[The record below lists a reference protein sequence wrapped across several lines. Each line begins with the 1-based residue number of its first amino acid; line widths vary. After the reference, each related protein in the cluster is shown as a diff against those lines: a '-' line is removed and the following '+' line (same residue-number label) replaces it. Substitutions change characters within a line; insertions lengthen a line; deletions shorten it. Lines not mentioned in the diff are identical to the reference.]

1 MSRLRLFNGFILQR
15 TEQPTSLSAS
25 VWHESIKTTQEDNFS
40 AIMAIFTAFFSGHS
54 KMNLH

>member
-1 MSRLRLFNGFILQR
+1 MSRLRLLNGFIRQR

-25 VWHESIKTTQEDNFS
+25 AWHESIKTSQKDNFS